1 MSVATRPS
9 GLLERLAGWRRVGG
23 DTVYSQ
29 NLRTFE
35 ELYDEGYIKADTY
48 GITKGM
54 LCGELLGFF
63 LCRAVLTQCL
73 CLEA

>member
-1 MSVATRPS
+1 M
-9 GLLERLAGWRRVGG
+9 EG

-63 LCRAVLTQCL
+63 LHRAVLTQCL

>member
-1 MSVATRPS
+1 M
-9 GLLERLAGWRRVGG
+9 GG

-63 LCRAVLTQCL
+63 LHRAVLTQCL

>member
-1 MSVATRPS
+1 M
-9 GLLERLAGWRRVGG
+9 EG

-48 GITKGM
+48 GLSLIHI
-54 LCGELLGFF
+54 
-63 LCRAVLTQCL
+63 
-73 CLEA
+73 

>member
-1 MSVATRPS
+1 M
-9 GLLERLAGWRRVGG
+9 EG

-54 LCGELLGFF
+54 PCGELLGFF
-63 LCRAVLTQCL
+63 LHRAVLTQCL

>member
-1 MSVATRPS
+1 M
-9 GLLERLAGWRRVGG
+9 GG